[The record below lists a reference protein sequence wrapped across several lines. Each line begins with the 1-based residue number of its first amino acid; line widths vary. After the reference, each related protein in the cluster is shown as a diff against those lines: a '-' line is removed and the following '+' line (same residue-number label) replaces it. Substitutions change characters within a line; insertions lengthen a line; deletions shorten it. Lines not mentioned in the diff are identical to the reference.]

1 MTVLEIMERLGIKEE
16 VLVRS
21 WVQDAGHLIQSNTK
35 EKIEVSKKDLIK
47 SVGSRDNVYILPSDL
62 VSL

>member
-21 WVQDAGHLIQSNTK
+21 WVQDAVHLIQSNTK
-35 EKIEVSKKDLIK
+35 EKIEVSKKI
-47 SVGSRDNVYILPSDL
+47 
-62 VSL
+62 